1 MVLFD
6 ANKVVFRDMILDDF
20 DASRVNDLVRY
31 KSLNEFSFNNKN
43 VAYLQNLYFQMNHLI
58 IE

>member
-6 ANKVVFRDMILDDF
+6 ANQVVFRNMFLDDF
-20 DASRVNDLVRY
+20 DAFRVNDLVRY